1 MPEHEGI
8 AAIYAAHLGRVY
20 GYVRAR
26 VPSPQ
31 DAEDLTA
38 ETFLRAFRG
47 LGRFRPRHDD
57 ATAAWLLRIA
67 HNQVS
72 NYYRQR
78 RRAAASLED
87 LAMEP
92 IAPDDPA
99 GAAERAD
106 GRRRLLALV
115 AGLPPRH
122 QEVIALKYFGGL
134 RNQEIAALLALD
146 QRTVAAYLSRA
157 LDELQRRLGGPAA
170 AAAWELAAAEG
181 PLHDTAA
188 ELRRAYTGLR
198 RGGEAP
204 APDQGPIALELA
216 LRGAAPVA
224 DEALRAR
231 LLARLLAP
239 RLGPLARLLAWLRCS
254 KPE

>member
-1 MPEHEGI
+1 MPDHERI

-47 LGRFRPRHDD
+47 LGRFQARHDD

-72 NYYRQR
+72 NFYRQR
-78 RRAAASLED
+78 RRAAADSLEELPMD
-87 LAMEP
+87 P
-92 IAPDDPA
+92 VAPDDPA
-99 GAAERAD
+99 GAAERAE
-106 GRRRLLALV
+106 GRRQLLALV

-134 RNQEIAALLALD
+134 RNQEIAAALALD

-157 LDELQRRLGGPAA
+157 LDELQRRIGGPAA
-170 AAAWELAAAEG
+170 AGAWELVAEEE
-181 PLHDTAA
+181 LLNDTAA
-188 ELRRAYTGLR
+188 ELRRSYTGLR
-198 RGGEAP
+198 RPGETL
-204 APDQGPIALELA
+204 APDDGPYALELA
-216 LRGAAPVA
+216 LRAAAPIP

-239 RLGPLARLLAWLRCS
+239 RPGLLARLLARWRRR
-254 KPE
+254 

>member
-157 LDELQRRLGGPAA
+157 LAELQRRLGGVGAA
-170 AAAWELAAAEG
+170 SAWELAAGEDL
-181 PLHDTAA
+181 LHDTAA
-188 ELRRAYTGLR
+188 DLRRAYTGLR
-198 RGGEAP
+198 RPGEAP
-204 APDQGPIALELA
+204 ALDDSPHALELA
-216 LRGAAPVA
+216 LRAAAPAA
-224 DEALRAR
+224 DEAMGAR
-231 LLARLLAP
+231 LLARLLALRP
-239 RLGPLARLLAWLRCS
+239 GPLARLLARLGFGQ
-254 KPE
+254 PD

>member
-1 MPEHEGI
+1 MPEHDGI

-78 RRAAASLED
+78 SRAATSLEE
-87 LAMEP
+87 LPMEP

-106 GRRRLLALV
+106 GRRRAV
-115 AGLPPRH
+115 G
-122 QEVIALKYFGGL
+122 I
-134 RNQEIAALLALD
+134 
-146 QRTVAAYLSRA
+146 S
-157 LDELQRRLGGPAA
+157 
-170 AAAWELAAAEG
+170 
-181 PLHDTAA
+181 
-188 ELRRAYTGLR
+188 
-198 RGGEAP
+198 
-204 APDQGPIALELA
+204 
-216 LRGAAPVA
+216 
-224 DEALRAR
+224 
-231 LLARLLAP
+231 
-239 RLGPLARLLAWLRCS
+239 
-254 KPE
+254 